1 MYDVFTS
8 SKFASVSP
16 AAFGCNSIRWIWSSP
31 IVVQDPRTG
40 NYTVTFHFSHG
51 NPGGT
56 YICFV
61 RDLERCPVWRQEVS
75 CEQLTN
81 ITFTGL
87 LPGVWFSCGV
97 RCSQGGIQRQITR
110 SFPTPLVPTD
120 CDPRLINDGI
130 SFVNYIIN
138 GDATTCFEWASSG
151 SATEFECRI
160 DSGMPFSC
168 KCMYA
173 CMQAGGQVFLGP
185 GQVGR
190 CMRV

>member
-1 MYDVFTS
+1 M
-8 SKFASVSP
+8 
-16 AAFGCNSIRWIWSSP
+16 
-31 IVVQDPRTG
+31 VQDPRTG

-56 YICFV
+56 FICFV

-130 SFVNYIIN
+130 SFVNYTIS

-168 KCMYA
+168 TSPLCVVLSA
-173 CMQAGGQVFLGP
+173 PDQHTIRIIPEDCAGEGKVLFRRFEVPAQGCALPFSFN
-185 GQVGR
+185 
-190 CMRV
+190 